1 MSINVVI
8 PEVADGVTSGTVI
21 SIEVA
26 RGDQVE
32 ADDTLLELETDK
44 AVVAIPAPQAG
55 KVDDIRVSE
64 GDQVEVGAVIMVLE
78 AASEKESSEPVA
90 ADETAESTAAAENE
104 APAAASQERADQGPS
119 APDNSEETASTGA
132 AAAAPVEGE
141 YDAELV
147 VIGAGPGGYAAAFKA
162 VELGLA
168 VTLIDPEKNPGGVC
182 LHRGCIPS
190 KALLHVAKLISET
203 EESSAIGIRFSKPE
217 IDIDRI
223 REWKNEVVDT
233 LTGGLG
239 AKVKQKKLNHIR
251 GTARFKDAH
260 NLTVTTVDDKT
271 SELSF
276 RQAIVASGSRPL
288 MLPGVVADSSAIID
302 STGALELADVPKS
315 LLVVGGGYIGLE
327 LGSAYA
333 ALGSKVSVV
342 EMTDGLLPGCDRD
355 LVSVLKRRLSN
366 KFEDILLKTKVV
378 ELKEQKNGV
387 AVSLE
392 DKKGESVNKRYEKV
406 LIAIG
411 RKPNTESLGLENTQ
425 VEVNE
430 KGFVVVDGQQR
441 TAESHI
447 FAIGDIAG
455 EPMLAHKAY
464 GEAAVAAEAAA
475 GRKAV
480 FDPRAIPAVVFTDP
494 EIAWCGLTETAAREQ
509 QIKVKTVKLPWR
521 GNGRALTLGRD
532 DGTTKLIVDPESDR
546 ILGVAVAGP
555 GAGELIAEGVVA
567 MEMAALSED
576 LRKSIH
582 PHPTLS
588 ETIYDAAEMLFKA

>member
-1 MSINVVI
+1 MSSNVVI

-26 RGDQVE
+26 LGEQVE
-32 ADDTLLELETDK
+32 VEQTLLELETDK

-55 KVDDIRVSE
+55 KVTDIRVDE
-64 GDQVEVGAVIMVLE
+64 GDQVEVGAVIMVL
-78 AASEKESSEPVA
+78 AGATEKESSEPA
-90 ADETAESTAAAENE
+90 ASDQDAQG
-104 APAAASQERADQGPS
+104 APAA
-119 APDNSEETASTGA
+119 ETQTAEKDTPEPVDAKRTATRSTGGEA
-132 AAAAPVEGE
+132 KSGAAPATALKGE

-147 VIGAGPGGYAAAFKA
+147 IVGAGPGGYAAAFKA
-162 VELGLA
+162 IELGLG
-168 VTLIDPEKNPGGVC
+168 VTLIDPEENPGGVC

-217 IDIDRI
+217 IDIDRV
-223 REWKNEVVDT
+223 REWKNEVIGK

-260 NLTVTTVDDKT
+260 TLTVTTVDDKT

-288 MLPGVVADSSAIID
+288 MLPGVVGDSSAIID

-355 LVSVLKRRLSN
+355 LVSVLKRRLSK

-411 RKPNTESLGLENTQ
+411 RKPNTESLGLEKTQ

-441 TAESHI
+441 TAEPHI

-588 ETIYDAAEMLFKA
+588 ETIYDAAEMLFKP